1 MPTVAR
7 FAGFRVAIS
16 PNDHRPAHVHVIG
29 HGVESVFEMNC
40 PDGAIEL
47 RENYGASRKQVS
59 QMRREVK
66 RLQRQLCEA
75 WKEIHGE
82 G

>member
-40 PDGAIEL
+40 PDGASSFE
-47 RENYGASRKQVS
+47 RTTAQAESKSRKCVA
-59 QMRREVK
+59 R
-66 RLQRQLCEA
+66 
-75 WKEIHGE
+75 
-82 G
+82 